1 MPKSLC
7 GSSFHTWHM
16 SFNQGI
22 LSASQSRDRLL
33 SHPAWSQHQGCV
45 LRHRGQQ
52 LQSRSCRFG
61 TPVWMLASC
70 ADSNRTRSLPWD
82 IHQCPSMSIN
92 VPLQWDIENCRKPLN
107 LPVTWFPVDVP
118 FNQSIADNNT
128 LSRVH
133 MALMNICCKTCDS
146 VWWLPKKTRTE

>member
-1 MPKSLC
+1 
-7 GSSFHTWHM
+7 
-16 SFNQGI
+16 
-22 LSASQSRDRLL
+22 
-33 SHPAWSQHQGCV
+33 
-45 LRHRGQQ
+45 
-52 LQSRSCRFG
+52 
-61 TPVWMLASC
+61 MLASC

-146 VWWLPKKTRTE
+146 VWWLPKKNADWVACGNLT